1 MKLLEDQPAVD
12 VEEPPHRPVMAIL
25 GGIAVLAVMLGV
37 GVALLSTSES
47 TDPQAGPPDTDEP
60 GVTVDLASWVTS
72 ASRACDE
79 VAARHESVV
88 DSGEG
93 SLTEVDL
100 AVRSLAA
107 AVRQIPLPTDRDE
120 RAEVLPVVLMGDEA
134 EQAWYG
140 ISGLDREDVTDA
152 ELANADGLTRSFVA
166 GMNDLGASCESLG

>member
-72 ASRACDE
+72 
-79 VAARHESVV
+79 
-88 DSGEG
+88 
-93 SLTEVDL
+93 
-100 AVRSLAA
+100 
-107 AVRQIPLPTDRDE
+107 
-120 RAEVLPVVLMGDEA
+120 
-134 EQAWYG
+134 
-140 ISGLDREDVTDA
+140 
-152 ELANADGLTRSFVA
+152 
-166 GMNDLGASCESLG
+166 